1 MNDEV
6 SILLSKADCVLNAG
20 AGGLP
25 TQIPIPRLEAVA
37 LSIGNEASKK
47 ASTASIIMPT
57 PSKGVTAAIGKAPA
71 TKPAGSESSESEAEK
86 KPLRKGMDAAPSLTP
101 QQTQFTP
108 AEKKAFERAE
118 LKTQEAC
125 LQLVEKEAN
134 ANGKAKISMVVIGH
148 VDAGKSTITGHLLYN
163 LGYVSQKL
171 MHKYEKESREAG
183 KSSFAYAWVMD
194 ADDEEVRAYLYS
206 YLRCPLNSFVPAAN
220 TRRDDGCRNEFL

>member
-1 MNDEV
+1 M
-6 SILLSKADCVLNAG
+6 
-20 AGGLP
+20 
-25 TQIPIPRLEAVA
+25 A
-37 LSIGNEASKK
+37 LSIDNEAPKK
-47 ASTASIIMPT
+47 TSTASIVMPT
-57 PSKGVTAAIGKAPA
+57 PPKRTTAAIGGVPA
-71 TKPAGSESSESEAEK
+71 TKPTAAGSEAALPDVEK
-86 KPLRKGMDAAPSLTP
+86 KPLRKGVDAAPSLAP

-125 LQLVEKEAN
+125 LQLIEQETS
-134 ANGKAKISMVVIGH
+134 ANGKARISMVVIGH

-194 ADDEEVRAYLYS
+194 ADDEEVRS
-206 YLRCPLNSFVPAAN
+206 CTCIHS
-220 TRRDDGCRNEFL
+220 RRLL